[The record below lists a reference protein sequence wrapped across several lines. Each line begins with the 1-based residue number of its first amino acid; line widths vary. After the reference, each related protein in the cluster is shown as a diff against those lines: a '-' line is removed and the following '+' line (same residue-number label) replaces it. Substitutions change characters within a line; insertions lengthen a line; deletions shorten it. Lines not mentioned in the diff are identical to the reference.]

1 MSVLERIAEGRR
13 FQAKT
18 LDDELLELQR
28 LKNTPRS
35 PKTKLLKAEGDS
47 YSAVAISPN
56 LVEMTS
62 SQDSGDPAV
71 GVAVVAGT
79 GTLIRGPLG
88 FLATPGQFRI
98 GGMWTMNDTLL
109 SAAPSTI
116 LSPIPV
122 LKFSPPLE
130 AVREFA
136 IAAGIT
142 MAAFGLT

>member
-1 MSVLERIAEGRR
+1 MSVLQKIGESRR

-47 YSAVAISPN
+47 FTAVAVSPN

-62 SQDSGDPAV
+62 SVGEGEVAV
-71 GVAVVAGT
+71 GVSVTGGT

-88 FLATPGQFRI
+88 FLGAPSQFRI
-98 GGMWTMNDTLL
+98 GGMWTLNDTML

-116 LSPIPV
+116 LTPIPV
-122 LKFSPPLE
+122 LKFSPPLQ
-130 AVREFA
+130 AVLDFT
-136 IAAGIT
+136 IAAGAT
-142 MAAFGLT
+142 MAVFGLA